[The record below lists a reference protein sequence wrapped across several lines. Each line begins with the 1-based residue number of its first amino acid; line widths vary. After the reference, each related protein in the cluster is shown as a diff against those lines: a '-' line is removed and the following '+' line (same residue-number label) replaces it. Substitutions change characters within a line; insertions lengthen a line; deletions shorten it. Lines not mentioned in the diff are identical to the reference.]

1 MISRLSQL
9 SGRCVGRG
17 KASFDELRNYLSP
30 KLHSA
35 PEMLVSKNWQKKEI
49 NVKVKDESDF
59 NLKTLFFC
67 IHTTIISLWQGLL
80 NVNKMNLLLSLKVS
94 LIIQSQTQR
103 QSVCLVSYLS
113 LLIAFP
119 SQKTTQCT
127 FTDDESRGGGLM
139 TSLFLKCW
147 PDMALV
153 FSRVAPH
160 RQGQNALNSPGS
172 ATLPSWLGSCWLNE
186 SPSVR
191 QPLNAA
197 GVLPVRSG

>member
-80 NVNKMNLLLSLKVS
+80 NVNKVKYE
-94 LIIQSQTQR
+94 
-103 QSVCLVSYLS
+103 LVVV
-113 LLIAFP
+113 P
-119 SQKTTQCT
+119 
-127 FTDDESRGGGLM
+127 
-139 TSLFLKCW
+139 
-147 PDMALV
+147 
-153 FSRVAPH
+153 
-160 RQGQNALNSPGS
+160 
-172 ATLPSWLGSCWLNE
+172 
-186 SPSVR
+186 
-191 QPLNAA
+191 
-197 GVLPVRSG
+197 